1 MFCSRRWPLTKQFK
15 LYTLCSCIKKWT
27 NKNLWILPWPRGKFD
42 SIAVVKLFVEKAK
55 FFATA
60 VLRCYRQDMDRES
73 FKNFCPSRLVFFC
86 ILQYRIALCR
96 TNKWD
101 LHLEEGEP
109 KLVQVIKF
117 CVLNACWYNEIH
129 IIIIYYLGIWFSCQS
144 LGSIV
149 CSVIFCES
157 LGLQL
162 DWF

>member
-55 FFATA
+55 FFTTA

-86 ILQYRIALCR
+86 ILPSHPYPNSGLSEFWKECFCPSGCLTQFVCFL
-96 TNKWD
+96 
-101 LHLEEGEP
+101 
-109 KLVQVIKF
+109 LVVK
-117 CVLNACWYNEIH
+117 CWSVSRESSTDDSRSH
-129 IIIIYYLGIWFSCQS
+129 QASCKVARQADPF
-144 LGSIV
+144 LP
-149 CSVIFCES
+149 
-157 LGLQL
+157 
-162 DWF
+162 